1 MLFIKCLIFQSDC
14 LEEVWYISCTKCMA
28 DTGVL
33 MQNNFFAAISLLE
46 FLCESEAEHAS
57 QKKFYIGLCTE
68 RFVVVN
74 SQ

>member
-1 MLFIKCLIFQSDC
+1 
-14 LEEVWYISCTKCMA
+14 MA